1 MTKCIELC
9 QDTGKCDVKIDSV
22 PVALLLELLW
32 GLGLDWVRE
41 LELKLL
47 ELGR

>member
-1 MTKCIELC
+1 MTKCIELG
-9 QDTGKCDVKIDSV
+9 QDTGKCDVKIV

-32 GLGLDWVRE
+32 ELGLDWVRE